1 VVPSYIPPSVLRLLD
16 RLVDTPVAVTDAA
29 LTLLL
34 GSSTRGRHTEEE
46 QRALEIGMVS
56 ELRSAAGRYPADR
69 QLRRLITEL
78 RATLG
83 TALRRWRDRLSP
95 LDVGRTSRPGRRATG
110 LRREELA
117 ELAGLSVDYVVRLEQ
132 GRATSPSAQV
142 VASLARALQLEPVE
156 RDYAYRLAGLLPPQE
171 GTIST
176 HVPAGVQRM
185 LARLGEFPVGVFSAD
200 WTLLSW
206 TPSWA
211 VLMGDPSAR
220 TPVERNL
227 VRSVFAPGPSRL
239 AAWPVLQ
246 DGDALKP
253 ALVADLR
260 TALVDY
266 PRDRALIDLVAEMR
280 STSAEFTRLWDEGE
294 VGPHVSARKTVVHP
308 QVGEVKCDCDVLTVP
323 GCDIRL
329 VVYTVAAGSVDAEKL
344 EFLRVTNGVG
354 ADGPSPPGPGL
365 FSTR

>member
-1 VVPSYIPPSVLRLLD
+1 V
-16 RLVDTPVAVTDAA
+16 
-29 LTLLL
+29 
-34 GSSTRGRHTEEE
+34 GE
-46 QRALEIGMVS
+46 
-56 ELRSAAGRYPADR
+56 
-69 QLRRLITEL
+69 
-78 RATLG
+78 TLG

-95 LDVGRTSRPGRRATG
+95 IDVGRPSRPGRRAAG

-142 VASLARALQLEPVE
+142 VASLARALQLEPRE
-156 RDYAYRLAGLLPPQE
+156 RDYAYRLAGLLPPHE

-176 HVPAGVQRM
+176 HVPPGVQRV

-206 TPSWA
+206 TPAWA
-211 VLMGDPSAR
+211 ALLGDPSAR
-220 TPVERNL
+220 TQVERNL
-227 VRSVFAPGPSRL
+227 VRAVFAVGPNGL

-246 DGDALKP
+246 DGDALHA

-266 PRDRALIDLVAEMR
+266 PHDRGLIDLVAELR
-280 STSAEFTRLWDEGE
+280 STSAEFTRLWDEGA
-294 VGPHVSARKTVVHP
+294 VGPHVSARKTIVHP
-308 QVGEVKCDCDVLTVP
+308 QVGEVTCDCDVLTVP

-329 VVYTVAAGSVDAEKL
+329 IVYTVAAGSADAEKL
-344 EFLRVTNGVG
+344 EFLGVTNGVG
-354 ADGPSPPGPGL
+354 SSPAGPGL
-365 FSTR
+365 FSTP

>member
-1 VVPSYIPPSVLRLLD
+1 MD
-16 RLVDTPVAVTDAA
+16 
-29 LTLLL
+29 
-34 GSSTRGRHTEEE
+34 E
-46 QRALEIGMVS
+46 
-56 ELRSAAGRYPADR
+56 
-69 QLRRLITEL
+69 
-78 RATLG
+78 TLG

-95 LDVGRTSRPGRRATG
+95 VDVGRTPRPGRRAVG

-156 RDYAYRLAGLLPPQE
+156 RDHAYRLAGLLPPQT

-206 TPSWA
+206 TPAWA
-211 VLMGDPSAR
+211 ALLGDPSAR

-227 VRSVFAPGPSRL
+227 VRAAFATGPSGL
-239 AAWPVLQ
+239 AAWPVLKE
-246 DGDALKP
+246 GDALSP

-260 TALVDY
+260 TALVDH
-266 PRDRALIDLVAEMR
+266 PRDQGLIDLVAEMR
-280 STSAEFTRLWDEGE
+280 STSAEFARLWDGGA
-294 VGPHVSARKTVVHP
+294 VGPHVSARKTIVHP
-308 QVGEVKCDCDVLTVP
+308 QVGEVTCDCDVLTVP
-323 GCDIRL
+323 GSDIRL

-344 EFLRVTNGVG
+344 QFLRVTNGVDASG
-354 ADGPSPPGPGL
+354 S
-365 FSTR
+365 

>member
-1 VVPSYIPPSVLRLLD
+1 MD
-16 RLVDTPVAVTDAA
+16 
-29 LTLLL
+29 
-34 GSSTRGRHTEEE
+34 E
-46 QRALEIGMVS
+46 
-56 ELRSAAGRYPADR
+56 
-69 QLRRLITEL
+69 
-78 RATLG
+78 TLG

-95 LDVGRTSRPGRRATG
+95 IDIGRSSRPGRRATG

-176 HVPAGVQRM
+176 HVPAGVQRI
-185 LARLGEFPVGVFSAD
+185 LARLGEFPVGVFSTD

-206 TPSWA
+206 TPAWA
-211 VLMGDPSAR
+211 ALLGDPSAR

-227 VRSVFAPGPSRL
+227 VRAVFDAGSRGL

-246 DGDALKP
+246 DGDALRS

-260 TALVDY
+260 TALVEY
-266 PRDRALIDLVAEMR
+266 PRDRGLNDLVAELR
-280 STSAEFTRLWDEGE
+280 STSAEFTRLWDEGA
-294 VGPHVSARKTVVHP
+294 VGRHVSARKVIVHP
-308 QVGEVKCDCDVLTVP
+308 QVGELTCDCDVLTVP
-323 GCDIRL
+323 GSDIRL
-329 VVYTVAAGSVDAEKL
+329 IVYTVAAGSVDAEKL
-344 EFLRVTNGVG
+344 EFLRVTNGVDG
-354 ADGPSPPGPGL
+354 ASPLGPGV
-365 FSTR
+365 FSTP

>member
-1 VVPSYIPPSVLRLLD
+1 MD
-16 RLVDTPVAVTDAA
+16 
-29 LTLLL
+29 
-34 GSSTRGRHTEEE
+34 E
-46 QRALEIGMVS
+46 
-56 ELRSAAGRYPADR
+56 
-69 QLRRLITEL
+69 
-78 RATLG
+78 TLG
-83 TALRRWRDRLSP
+83 RALRRWRDRLSP
-95 LDVGRTSRPGRRATG
+95 TDVGRPSRPGRRAAG

-117 ELAGLSVDYVVRLEQ
+117 DLAGLSVDYVVRLEQ

-142 VASLARALQLEPVE
+142 VASLARALQLQPVE
-156 RDYAYRLAGLLPPQE
+156 RDHAYRLAGLLPPQE

-211 VLMGDPSAR
+211 ALLGDPVAR
-220 TPVERNL
+220 TSVERNL
-227 VRSVFAPGPSRL
+227 VRSVFTTGPSGL

-246 DGDALKP
+246 DGDALGP

-260 TALVDY
+260 TALVTY
-266 PRDRALIDLVAEMR
+266 PRDRGLADLVEELR
-280 STSAEFTRLWDEGE
+280 STSAEFARLWDEGA

-308 QVGEVKCDCDVLTVP
+308 QVGEVTCDCDVLTVP

-329 VVYTVAAGSVDAEKL
+329 VVYTVAAGSADAEKL
-344 EFLRVTNGVG
+344 EFLRVTGGVR
-354 ADGPSPPGPGL
+354 ADGFRSFSSSPTSGEPQDESP
-365 FSTR
+365 

>member
-1 VVPSYIPPSVLRLLD
+1 M
-16 RLVDTPVAVTDAA
+16 
-29 LTLLL
+29 
-34 GSSTRGRHTEEE
+34 EE
-46 QRALEIGMVS
+46 
-56 ELRSAAGRYPADR
+56 
-69 QLRRLITEL
+69 
-78 RATLG
+78 TLG

-95 LDVGRTSRPGRRATG
+95 IDVGRTSRPGRRAAG

-156 RDYAYRLAGLLPPQE
+156 RDYAYRLAGLLPPPE

-206 TPSWA
+206 TPAWA
-211 VLMGDPSAR
+211 ALLGDPSGR
-220 TPVERNL
+220 THVERNL
-227 VRSVFAPGPSRL
+227 VRAVFATGPTGL
-239 AAWPVLQ
+239 ATWPVIQEDDTL
-246 DGDALKP
+246 GP

-260 TALVDY
+260 TALVNY
-266 PRDRALIDLVAEMR
+266 PHDRELAGLLAELR
-280 STSAEFTRLWDEGE
+280 SSSAEFTRLWDEGA

-308 QVGEVKCDCDVLTVP
+308 QVGEVTCDCDVLTVP

-329 VVYTVAAGSVDAEKL
+329 VVYTVAAGSVDAERL
-344 EFLRVTNGVG
+344 EFLRVTNGVSH
-354 ADGPSPPGPGL
+354 DGSSPPGPGL
-365 FSTR
+365 FSTP

>member
-1 VVPSYIPPSVLRLLD
+1 MD
-16 RLVDTPVAVTDAA
+16 
-29 LTLLL
+29 
-34 GSSTRGRHTEEE
+34 E
-46 QRALEIGMVS
+46 
-56 ELRSAAGRYPADR
+56 
-69 QLRRLITEL
+69 
-78 RATLG
+78 TLG

-95 LDVGRTSRPGRRATG
+95 VDVGRTARPGRRAVG

-142 VASLARALQLEPVE
+142 VASLARALQLEPVQ

-171 GTIST
+171 GTMCT

-206 TPSWA
+206 TPAWA
-211 VLMGDPSAR
+211 ALLGDPSAR
-220 TPVERNL
+220 TRVERNL
-227 VRSVFAPGPSRL
+227 VRAVFAAGSSGL

-246 DGDALKP
+246 EDDALNP

-260 TALVDY
+260 TALVNY
-266 PRDRALIDLVAEMR
+266 PRDRGLIDLVAELR
-280 STSAEFTRLWDEGE
+280 STSAEFARLWDEGA
-294 VGPHVSARKTVVHP
+294 VGLHVSARKTVVHP
-308 QVGEVKCDCDVLTVP
+308 QVGEVTCDCDVLTVP

-344 EFLRVTNGVG
+344 EFLRVTNGVR
-354 ADGPSPPGPGL
+354 ADGSSPPGPGL
-365 FSTR
+365 FSTP